1 MRRSVFSG
9 EDGTSRT
16 FSLAVANRSL
26 ALVRLDRHGEALED
40 ISLALEAGYPEE
52 NRYKLLERRAK
63 CLLHLGQYRE
73 AEESLRSGLVSLGE
87 TGGDKERLRAREKMK
102 SELEVVRSVVE
113 RRPREKV
120 ETSRATSS
128 DVPAFSDC
136 VEIRWSEERGRY
148 GVATRDLLPG
158 TNILEEEPLAARIN
172 PDLSSEYCDQCLG
185 RAALRPVP
193 CRACSVVYCSR
204 GCRDRAEESHR

>member
-73 AEESLRSGLVSLGE
+73 AEESLRSGLACLGE

-102 SELEVVRSVVE
+102 SELEMVRSGE
-113 RRPREKV
+113 AREGRRRLY
-120 ETSRATSS
+120 T
-128 DVPAFSDC
+128 
-136 VEIRWSEERGRY
+136 
-148 GVATRDLLPG
+148 
-158 TNILEEEPLAARIN
+158 
-172 PDLSSEYCDQCLG
+172 
-185 RAALRPVP
+185 
-193 CRACSVVYCSR
+193 
-204 GCRDRAEESHR
+204 